1 VADSEFCGAPE
12 TDPEEIQM
20 RRPYR
25 RGFTL
30 IELLVVIAIIA
41 ILIALLLPAVQKARE
56 AARKTQC
63 QNNLKQIALALH
75 NYHDAH
81 RVFPPGQINNIN
93 VVFQTNNIGRYVDPL
108 EAKYAEQLNE
118 LQIQFQGTSWML
130 HILPQIDQNTLY
142 DFWNFDWNVR
152 ANGELGIRTQDL
164 DLIFP
169 AQTDIKYF
177 YCPSRRDTMKATDT
191 YLNCERVDQTWRK
204 GGNDYAG
211 VSGSGITFNDL
222 DPDQRQTYALTAA
235 QLEATQVVQTIGGV
249 QRTISPY
256 TQHGLNV
263 GIFGVNSNTGIRDIA
278 DGTSN
283 VIMVCERRIF
293 DSTTARNINVL
304 RSSDGW
310 SWGGPATLLSTRE
323 TPHTGEHFD
332 EADSPHDGVVQAAL
346 ADGSV
351 RQFSFSIDRRTWQ
364 NLGNRSQGSP
374 VDLGF

>member
-1 VADSEFCGAPE
+1 M
-12 TDPEEIQM
+12 Q
-20 RRPYR
+20 RPHR

-93 VVFQTNNIGRYVDPL
+93 VVFQTNNIGRFVDPL
-108 EAKYAEQLNE
+108 EAKYPEQRIEPL
-118 LQIQFQGTSWML
+118 IQHQGTSWL
-130 HILPQIDQNTLY
+130 LQILPQIDQGPLY
-142 DFWNFDWNVR
+142 EFWNFDWNVR
-152 ANGELGIRTQDL
+152 ANGELGVRTQDL
-164 DLIFP
+164 DFIFP

-177 YCPSRRDTMKATDT
+177 YCPSRRDTMKANDIFV
-191 YLNCERVDQTWRK
+191 NCERVDQTWRR

-222 DPDQRQTYALTAA
+222 DPDTRQTYALTAA
-235 QLEATQVVQTIGGV
+235 QLQATQVVQTIDGM

-256 TQHGLNV
+256 TQHGLHI
-263 GIFGVNSNTGIRDIA
+263 GIFGVNSNTAIRDIT
-278 DGTSN
+278 DGASN
-283 VIMVCERRIF
+283 VIMVAERRVF
-293 DSTTARNINVL
+293 DSTTPTNVNANANVNL
-304 RSSDGW
+304 RRSSDGW
-310 SWGGPATLLSTRE
+310 AWGGPSTLLSTRE
-323 TPHTGEHFD
+323 TPHTGNHFD
-332 EADSPHDGVVQAAL
+332 EADSLHDGVVQAAL

-374 VDLGF
+374 VDIGF